1 MLKADIYPDEIIK
14 LCDTIEGLKLKQEMM
29 QRLFP
34 LHKKFPY
41 LLIRKFLSFS
51 FWMRSF
57 QSKAVFMLYCTVNF
71 LIFSKQNSFREQH
84 ICVDIIISYN

>member
-29 QRLFP
+29 QRLCP

-41 LLIRKFLSFS
+41 LPIREF
-51 FWMRSF
+51 
-57 QSKAVFMLYCTVNF
+57 
-71 LIFSKQNSFREQH
+71 
-84 ICVDIIISYN
+84 

>member
-1 MLKADIYPDEIIK
+1 MLKADIYPDDIIK
-14 LCDTIEGLKLKQEMM
+14 LCDTIKGLKLKQEMM

-41 LLIRKFLSFS
+41 LLIWEVLSFS
-51 FWMRSF
+51 FCMRSF
-57 QSKAVFMLYCTVNF
+57 QSKAVFMFYCTVNF

-84 ICVDIIISYN
+84 ICVDVIISDH